1 MAADFSWTPPLA
13 VLVLGAVAGAIL
25 VARGRRS
32 NLKSTPA
39 AESPGR
45 ADLQRD
51 YDAIIRRL
59 AEGGSPEERAALE
72 IEAAGIL
79 KKMETGATGPAPEV
93 AAAPRAESPRPVS
106 AMTGFLYGAITMSV
120 LGSLVFFASQ
130 GSTERPEGG
139 SPTGGNSTMAGAP
152 TGPGDAEIAALEQA
166 VQQAPTNIAQRI
178 QLTRAYVERRDLM
191 RVFDE
196 TKAILEIEPGN
207 PQALTYQAL
216 VRVAMGQAD
225 LAESMLVEALEKDPR
240 IEEAYIHLAL
250 ARFQQDNRQ
259 GAEDAIREA
268 QRLFPE
274 DHEQLEHVFEEIAGA
289 AESGEGMGAPAD
301 HPETAAAAAPAA
313 APAGSSAKMVVVV
326 DLAKGVSVSPEAVLF
341 VIVREAGFEA
351 GPPVAVKR
359 LAAPLFPVTVTISE
373 LDSMAGESLP
383 GLVRIDARIDSDGDP
398 LTKDPND
405 PVANEDNVR
414 PGGGQTLMV
423 LGPGQ
428 T

>member
-1 MAADFSWTPPLA
+1 
-13 VLVLGAVAGAIL
+13 
-25 VARGRRS
+25 
-32 NLKSTPA
+32 
-39 AESPGR
+39 
-45 ADLQRD
+45 
-51 YDAIIRRL
+51 
-59 AEGGSPEERAALE
+59 
-72 IEAAGIL
+72 
-79 KKMETGATGPAPEV
+79 
-93 AAAPRAESPRPVS
+93 
-106 AMTGFLYGAITMSV
+106 
-120 LGSLVFFASQ
+120 
-130 GSTERPEGG
+130 
-139 SPTGGNSTMAGAP
+139 MAGAP
-152 TGPGDAEIAALEQA
+152 TGPGDAEIAALERS

-191 RVFDE
+191 KVFDE

-225 LAESMLVEALEKDPR
+225 LAESMLVEALGKDPR

-250 ARFQQDNRQ
+250 ARLQQDDRQ

-274 DHEQLEHVFEEIAGA
+274 DHDQLEHVFEEIAGA
-289 AESGEGMGAPAD
+289 AGGNEGMGAPVD
-301 HPETAAAAAPAA
+301 HPEPTSAPAA
-313 APAGSSAKMVVVV
+313 SGSSASLVVVV
-326 DLAKGVSVSPEAVLF
+326 DLAKGVIVSPEAVLF
-341 VIVREAGFEA
+341 VIVREAGFDA

-359 LAAPLFPVTVTISE
+359 LAAPRFPVTVTITE
-373 LDSMAGESLP
+373 ADSMAGESLP

-405 PVANEDNVR
+405 PVADEDNVR

-423 LGPGQ
+423 LGPGN